1 MTVNT
6 RPDGNASENTPTIS
20 IDMHVASVAPTSSE
34 TLGMFLARV
43 AQSLPPTR
51 VVAEVAVDGKKIAWR
66 RLLGRATDCL
76 EGVTRLE
83 IRTADRHYW
92 IENAI
97 PTALAETERL
107 GRSLLHAATL
117 VREGLSEEG
126 SRLVLRCA
134 EGLERALE
142 LLSFRADGGVT
153 DRESLAVSEVLARIE
168 DDRAAG
174 RWSIVADRIEYELL
188 PHLHVWRSRLEAWR
202 SEATACAA

>member
-6 RPDGNASENTPTIS
+6 PQDGNASESTPTIS
-20 IDMHVASVAPTSSE
+20 IDMHVSSVAPTSSE
-34 TLGMFLARV
+34 TLGTFLARV